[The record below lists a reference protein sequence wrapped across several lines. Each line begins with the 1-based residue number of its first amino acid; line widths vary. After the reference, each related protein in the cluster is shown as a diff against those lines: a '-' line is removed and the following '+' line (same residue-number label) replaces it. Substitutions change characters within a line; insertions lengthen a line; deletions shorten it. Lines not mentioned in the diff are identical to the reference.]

1 MNANAVIRS
10 YSQSISCLSAPSS
23 RLLFSFQLFLNFT
36 RFPPP
41 GNILLTHQS
50 RSPLLACTNI
60 AFPLAPCC
68 WSVCV
73 SCIIHSYLGS
83 HWNKRFHAFKYMPK
97 QTHLGL
103 CVRVCE
109 REMARNRVCRG
120 FSLIS
125 HMRFCAEALML
136 APKEISF

>member
-1 MNANAVIRS
+1 MITNAVIRS
-10 YSQSISCLSAPSS
+10 YSQSFLPVSSVKPFAVLIPALSEFHKIS
-23 RLLFSFQLFLNFT
+23 
-36 RFPPP
+36 PPP

-50 RSPLLACTNI
+50 RSPLLACVNI

-68 WSVCV
+68 WSVCI
-73 SCIIHSYLGS
+73 SSIIHSYLGS
-83 HWNKRFHAFKYMPK
+83 HWNKRFHGFKYMPK